1 MDSIP
6 QVEHWNAR
14 KFMVSPSLIKLKHY
28 LLVQADFFHLSVCV
42 PVVATIQTTFAI
54 CLGLFMAI
62 MHARIPKRHKRGVL
76 VQLAVCA
83 TAQPPVSD
91 AG

>member
-1 MDSIP
+1 
-6 QVEHWNAR
+6 
-14 KFMVSPSLIKLKHY
+14 MV
-28 LLVQADFFHLSVCV
+28 
-42 PVVATIQTTFAI
+42 
-54 CLGLFMAI
+54 I

-83 TAQPPVSD
+83 IAQPPVSD